1 MTVRAKL
8 RLTTISEYKFAPD
21 SKAYRTLR
29 FEAQYDDKIPE
40 DQRFQQATPSG
51 HCELQ
56 IDNPAALAQFE
67 HGATYYVD
75 FERCEDQ
82 TS

>member
-8 RLTTISEYKFAPD
+8 RLTSITESSWGKGAPT
-21 SKAYRTLR
+21 SKKLR
-29 FEAQYDDKIPE
+29 FDTIYDQSIPE
-40 DQRFQQATPSG
+40 DQRFQKATPSG

-67 HGATYYVD
+67 IGCDYFVD
-75 FERCEDQ
+75 F
-82 TS
+82 TPAT